1 VKSEFSTVFHN
12 LAAEP
17 PTESFEVFGGVVEFL
32 SWSEEFCVLRGTVA
46 PGSVVALHSHPD
58 AEDFFILSGSQQ
70 VLVQTV
76 GGDLEWRDAH
86 AGDYIRVPGDVLHA
100 WRNVTDQPAVD
111 LIVTTSRLGRFFAEV
126 GRPVTDTLGPPTPEE
141 VANFVAVSE
150 KYGYVLGT
158 PEENAAVGITLP
170 MFSSADG

>member
-1 VKSEFSTVFHN
+1 MLISWYRPRRPSCGSCWPSTHRF
-12 LAAEP
+12 
-17 PTESFEVFGGVVEFL
+17 
-32 SWSEEFCVLRGTVA
+32 R
-46 PGSVVALHSHPD
+46 
-58 AEDFFILSGSQQ
+58 ILS
-70 VLVQTV
+70 
-76 GGDLEWRDAH
+76 RRPKA
-86 AGDYIRVPGDVLHA
+86 ARA
-100 WRNVTDQPAVD
+100 NPASA
-111 LIVTTSRLGRFFAEV
+111 SRLGRFFAEV